1 MHIVRSTERVRWSKR
16 IGRTDRG
23 WWVGK
28 NGVTA
33 TRRCRPRREAH
44 MYSREEEK
52 GLG

>member
-1 MHIVRSTERVRWSKR
+1 MHIVTSTERVRRSKR

-33 TRRCRPRREAH
+33 TRRCRPRRKAK
-44 MYSREEEK
+44 MYSREEEQV
-52 GLG
+52 LG